1 METYM
6 GHYQDLVFIMWVMG
20 VGAGRLHEGVLEA
33 FIDGAPPKKD
43 TPGSRN
49 SHKIRNFSEALSVS
63 WRKEGHGRR
72 AKKAINCV
80 FGDKDN
86 TASKDKT

>member
-49 SHKIRNFSEALSVS
+49 SHKIRNFCRGSVCELEEGRTWQKS
-63 WRKEGHGRR
+63 KESNKLCLWRQR
-72 AKKAINCV
+72 
-80 FGDKDN
+80 
-86 TASKDKT
+86 